1 MLLEIKNVHV
11 HYHKV
16 AALKGIN
23 MSVPEDGI
31 VTIIG
36 ANGAGKSTTLRAIS
50 GLERIS
56 KGEIWFSGERIDKLQ
71 PEQIVARGIGHVP
84 EGRRVF
90 PDLTVEEN
98 LMTGSFLRSNK
109 AEIAEDLD
117 QVYYRF
123 PRLKERRKKSART
136 LSGGEQQMLAIGRAL
151 MSRPKM
157 LVLDEPSMGLSP
169 VMVQEVARIIRDI
182 VDRGV
187 PVVLVEQN
195 AELALRLARFAYVL
209 ETGNIALQGPA
220 HELHDN
226 EHVRAG
232 LSRWLNSWSF
242 QELLDAGWSEADL
255 AWEAAA
261 ERTAEAVAQNDLD
274 LAKEEAGKAL
284 RLARASFEPIDPRL
298 GTSFANFGVCLALA
312 GDNSGTDR
320 LFADAL
326 EVWRRADP
334 WIARMDAPRIARS
347 SLFHMRMEMRH
358 RDTYRARW
366 RERWLEL
373 TQEARERLR
382 GA

>member
-16 AALKGIN
+16 AALKGIS

-56 KGEIWFSGERIDKLQ
+56 KGEIWFSGERIDRLQ

-209 ETGNIALQGPA
+209 ETGNIALEGPA

-226 EHVRAG
+226 DHVKRAY
-232 LSRWLNSWSF
+232 
-242 QELLDAGWSEADL
+242 
-255 AWEAAA
+255 
-261 ERTAEAVAQNDLD
+261 
-274 LAKEEAGKAL
+274 
-284 RLARASFEPIDPRL
+284 L
-298 GTSFANFGVCLALA
+298 GG
-312 GDNSGTDR
+312 
-320 LFADAL
+320 
-326 EVWRRADP
+326 
-334 WIARMDAPRIARS
+334 
-347 SLFHMRMEMRH
+347 
-358 RDTYRARW
+358 
-366 RERWLEL
+366 
-373 TQEARERLR
+373 
-382 GA
+382 